1 MKRVILF
8 GGRDNRPARDL
19 NKWLSDHPDVELLE
33 VSAVRDDMRN
43 TLLYCTVEI
52 PTDGSGL
59 NEWFLE
65 YFGFQTD
72 KEHDT
77 DESEVRRRLM
87 DCVVDVR
94 VVELHPEGDGKWSK
108 AKPMDSEIDC
118 PALTEL
124 LDGSLKYLCAY
135 FEDGWRHSEEEAAE
149 EIRTRT
155 LELLHSISA
164 DVLVRDIGTDMC
176 EFVVRLSRW
185 VRQ

>member
-1 MKRVILF
+1 MQESNKDWNVLF
-8 GGRDNRPARDL
+8 ENL
-19 NKWLSDHPDVELLE
+19 ELGAQE
-33 VSAVRDDMRN
+33 RIAAYA
-43 TLLYCTVEI
+43 LLAYLDTQDSEI
-52 PTDGSGL
+52 
-59 NEWFLE
+59 
-65 YFGFQTD
+65 
-72 KEHDT
+72 
-77 DESEVRRRLM
+77 RRRLM

-108 AKPMDSEIDC
+108 AKPMDSEINC

-135 FEDGWRHSEEEAAE
+135 FEDGWRHSEEAAAE

-164 DVLVRDIGTDMC
+164 DILVRDMGTEMC

>member
-1 MKRVILF
+1 MQEKNADWNVLFENLELGAQKRIV
-8 GGRDNRPARDL
+8 AYA
-19 NKWLSDHPDVELLE
+19 LLAYLDTQD
-33 VSAVRDDMRN
+33 S
-43 TLLYCTVEI
+43 EI
-52 PTDGSGL
+52 
-59 NEWFLE
+59 
-65 YFGFQTD
+65 
-72 KEHDT
+72 
-77 DESEVRRRLM
+77 RRRLM

-94 VVELHPEGDGKWSK
+94 VVELHPEGQGKWSK
-108 AKPMDSEIDC
+108 AKPMDSEINC

-135 FEDGWRHSEEEAAE
+135 FEDGWRHSEEAAVE

-164 DVLVRDIGTDMC
+164 DILVRDMGTDMC

>member
-1 MKRVILF
+1 ML
-8 GGRDNRPARDL
+8 GGQNKVDHELPIPMAKELCMIQRTELGRQFRLYFIKVEEAWNSPEAVMARALQFANRKLDEI
-19 NKWLSDHPDVELLE
+19 KVE
-33 VSAVRDDMRN
+33 N
-43 TLLYCTVEI
+43 
-52 PTDGSGL
+52 
-59 NEWFLE
+59 
-65 YFGFQTD
+65 
-72 KEHDT
+72 
-77 DESEVRRRLM
+77 RRLLA
-87 DCVVDVR
+87 D
-94 VVELHPEGDGKWSK
+94 K
-108 AKPMDSEIDC
+108 AKPMDSEINC

-164 DVLVRDIGTDMC
+164 DILVRDMGTDMC